1 MEDQFHEQI
10 VKKDN
15 KAKKIMAYVITIV
28 GFLIVGFISFIYAGI
43 LLLPVIVL
51 IAFLVYYFLI
61 RKMNIEVEY
70 SMVNKD
76 FQADVIYNK
85 EKRKF
90 VIAIDIRRSEVIAP
104 FGSDALKSYKVD
116 KIFDLT
122 SGKNCTNGYS
132 IITSNNGKLCNIKI
146 EPDEEMLSQIKSWA
160 GSKFVDKK

>member
-1 MEDQFHEQI
+1 MEDQFYEQI

-15 KAKKIMAYVITIV
+15 RVKKTMAYVITIV
-28 GFLIVGFISFIYAGI
+28 GFLIVGFIGFIYTG
-43 LLLPVIVL
+43 LLFFPVIVL
-51 IAFLVYYFLI
+51 IAFLVYYFLL

-90 VIAIDIRRSEVIAP
+90 VVAVDIRSSEVIAP
-104 FGSDALKSYKVD
+104 FGSEALKSYKVD

-132 IITSNNGKLCNIKI
+132 IITSYNGKLCNVMI
-146 EPDEEMLSQIKSWA
+146 EPDDEMLAQIKSWA
-160 GSKFVDKK
+160 GVKFVDRK